1 MTEKEKRNDNIVIG
15 IIIGAVLYSIILYIL
30 IHVLHVPVR

>member
-30 IHVLHVPVR
+30 IHVLHVPVG

>member
-15 IIIGAVLYSIILYIL
+15 IILGVVLYSIVLHL
-30 IHVLHVPVR
+30 AIHVFNVPVR

>member
-15 IIIGAVLYSIILYIL
+15 IIIGAVLYSIVQYIL